1 MDVNQIDYMV
11 IDFPGALPARSVV
24 PPIQALVEDG
34 AVEILDLAFIRK
46 DASGAVEAVELEG
59 LGSEEADAFAD
70 LTGEIHGLLSDEDLL
85 LMGAELPPGSTAAV
99 LVWENTAARAFKRSV
114 AASGGVVVAHERVP
128 AALVER
134 DLAAIGMK
142 ASSI

>member
-1 MDVNQIDYMV
+1 MDINQVDYMV
-11 IDFPGALPARSVV
+11 IDFPGTLPAETVV

-46 DASGAVEAVELEG
+46 DSDGTVEAVELEA
-59 LGSEEADAFAD
+59 LGAAEADAFAE

-85 LMGAELPPGSTAAV
+85 LVGEELPTGSTAAV
-99 LVWENTAARAFKRSV
+99 LVWENTATRALKRAV
-114 AASGGVVVAHERVP
+114 LASGGTIVAHEHVP
-128 AALVER
+128 GPLVER

>member
-11 IDFPGALPARSVV
+11 IDFPGALPVETVV

-46 DASGAVEAVELEG
+46 DGDGTIEAVELEA
-59 LGSEEADAFAD
+59 LGTEEADAFAE

-85 LMGAELPPGSTAAV
+85 LMGEQLPSGSTAAV
-99 LVWENTAARAFKRSV
+99 LVWENTAVRTLKRAV

-128 AALVER
+128 ATLVER